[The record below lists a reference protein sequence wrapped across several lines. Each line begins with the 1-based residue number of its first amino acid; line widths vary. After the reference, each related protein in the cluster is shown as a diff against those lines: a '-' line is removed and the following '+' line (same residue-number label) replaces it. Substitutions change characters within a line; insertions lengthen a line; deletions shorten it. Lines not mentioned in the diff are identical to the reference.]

1 MPTFPDERYISDP
14 FVCTLQLLK
23 TAGVPPTL
31 KVEPVAMLISPSTS
45 SLWLGSKT
53 PMPTLSVDTAKWI
66 FEELPFTQLP
76 LSEFT
81 PVRPDPFPLNPPV
94 AVTVPVLDASVI
106 PLPTLTSP
114 VATSSDADGDDV
126 LIPTWFVV
134 VSTKKCEVPTRRFP
148 TTL

>member
-1 MPTFPDERYISDP
+1 
-14 FVCTLQLLK
+14 
-23 TAGVPPTL
+23 
-31 KVEPVAMLISPSTS
+31 
-45 SLWLGSKT
+45 
-53 PMPTLSVDTAKWI
+53 MPTLSVDTARWI
-66 FEELPFTQLP
+66 FDELPFTQLP

-81 PVRPDPFPLNPPV
+81 PLNPDPSPLNPPV
-94 AVTVPVLDASVI
+94 AVMVPVLDASVI

-114 VATSSDADGDDV
+114 VATSSAALGELV

>member
-1 MPTFPDERYISDP
+1 
-14 FVCTLQLLK
+14 
-23 TAGVPPTL
+23 
-31 KVEPVAMLISPSTS
+31 
-45 SLWLGSKT
+45 
-53 PMPTLSVDTAKWI
+53 MPTLSVDTARCT

-81 PVRPDPFPLNPPV
+81 PLNPDPSPLNPPV
-94 AVTVPVLDASVI
+94 AVMAPLFPSVI

-114 VATSSDADGDDV
+114 VATSSAALGELV

>member
-1 MPTFPDERYISDP
+1 
-14 FVCTLQLLK
+14 
-23 TAGVPPTL
+23 
-31 KVEPVAMLISPSTS
+31 
-45 SLWLGSKT
+45 
-53 PMPTLSVDTAKWI
+53 MPTLSVDTARWI
-66 FEELPFTQLP
+66 LDELPFTQLP

-94 AVTVPVLDASVI
+94 AVMVPLFASVI
-106 PLPTLTSP
+106 PEPTLTSP